1 MQQKK
6 SVLIICHSAAGK
18 MYLGVVLKRIWY
30 SPVLAGT
37 AEEGIRLAQN
47 NRFSLVVLDGDLIET
62 DLKKAITLLRS
73 DPSVKDLPLVIF
85 ITGESPDTN
94 ENLLARGCAAVFSKP
109 LDLAIVYG
117 VLGRLTGEQ
126 RQTARI
132 PVKFRVRI
140 DEGTPGK
147 ELTCINLSE
156 SGMYLRT
163 HEILPEN
170 TVIHVRFSLPHD
182 SFVIEAAAEVV
193 RTEPLG
199 THIESEPGIG
209 LRFLDISEDAKLQVR
224 NYVQWELMGD
234 LEWKPLI

>member
-18 MYLGVVLKRIWY
+18 MYLGVILKRIWY
-30 SPVLAGT
+30 NPVLAGT
-37 AEEGIRLAQN
+37 AEEGIRLAQSS
-47 NRFSLVVLDGDLIET
+47 RFDLVVLDGDLAGPE
-62 DLKKAITLLRS
+62 LKKAVTLLRS
-73 DPSVKDLPLVIF
+73 DQSVKDLPLVIF
-85 ITGESPDTN
+85 ITGEDPDTN
-94 ENLLARGCAAVFSKP
+94 NGLLAQGCAAVFSKP

-132 PVKFRVRI
+132 PVKFRVKI
-140 DEGTPGK
+140 DEGTPDK

-163 HEILPEN
+163 HEILPEG
-170 TVIHVRFSLPHD
+170 TVIHVRFTLPHD

-193 RTEPLG
+193 RTQPLG

-209 LRFLDISEDAKLQVR
+209 LRFLNISEDAKLQVR
-224 NYVQWELMGD
+224 NFVQWELMGD